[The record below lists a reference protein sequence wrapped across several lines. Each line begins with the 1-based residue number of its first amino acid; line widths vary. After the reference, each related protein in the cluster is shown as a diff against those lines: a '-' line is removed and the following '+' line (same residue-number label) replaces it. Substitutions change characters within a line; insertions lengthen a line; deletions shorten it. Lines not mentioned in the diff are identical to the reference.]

1 MQSGED
7 RAWLCGN
14 LRQPMQAA
22 DASTWEMVQKDESW
36 EQTPG
41 AL

>member
-1 MQSGED
+1 MQSRED
-7 RAWLCGN
+7 WTRLFDN
-14 LRQPMQAA
+14 LRQLMQAK
-22 DASTWEMVQKDESW
+22 ASTWEMVQKDESW